1 MRTELATT
9 TAARPFHSDARV
21 APAPDI
27 DPEHAASALVELGHA
42 LIDDG
47 YEFVTVTPA
56 THARALR
63 RRGALATDLRDVFG
77 WNRPF
82 EPDLLP
88 SHVLAALRAAGCCRP
103 DGTRLRSTVRFSSF
117 ESQLFCHSAYPTV
130 ERDAVFFG
138 PDSYRFAA
146 AVLRHAPHSQRIV
159 DVGCGA
165 GVGGIVLASRGRS
178 LVLADINDRALFFS
192 RVNARLA
199 GIEPEIIHSDVLDG
213 VEGEIDLVIANP
225 PYLIDGPGR
234 VYRDGGGEL
243 GEGLAVRIVQDA
255 LQRLGPGGTLLLYTG
270 SAIVDGCD
278 AFLRAVS
285 PIIARAHANAF
296 YEELDPDVFGEE
308 LDDPEYVDVE
318 RIAAVLLRVT
328 LE

>member
-1 MRTELATT
+1 MRPELATPT
-9 TAARPFHSDARV
+9 PSRSLRGDARV
-21 APAPDI
+21 VPTAPDS
-27 DPEHAASALVELGHA
+27 EAAAAALVELGQA
-42 LIDDG
+42 LVEDG

-56 THARALR
+56 THARALH
-63 RRGALATDLRDVFG
+63 RRGELATDLRDVFG

-82 EPDLLP
+82 DPDLLP
-88 SHVLAALRAAGCCRP
+88 TPILTALRAAGCCRV
-103 DGTRLRSTVRFSSF
+103 DGTRLRSAVRFSSF
-117 ESQLFCHSAYPTV
+117 ESRLFVHSAYPTL

-138 PDSYRFAA
+138 PDSYRFAS
-146 AVLRHAPHSQRIV
+146 AVLRHAPHSERIV

-165 GVGGIVLASRGRS
+165 GVGGIVLSSRGRQ
-178 LVLADINDRALFFS
+178 LVLADINERALFYS

-199 GIEPEIIHSDVLDG
+199 GIEPEIVHSDVLAG
-213 VEGEIDLVIANP
+213 VGGDIDLVIANP

-234 VYRDGGGEL
+234 LYRDGGGEF
-243 GEGLAVRIVQDA
+243 GEALAVRIVQDA
-255 LQRLGPGGTLLLYTG
+255 LARLSPGGSLLLYTG

-285 PIIARAHANAF
+285 PIIARAHASAD

-308 LDDPEYVDVE
+308 LDDPKYIDVE